1 MKLEHGKSYR
11 YTTTVKVGRQC
22 KRMKRTLD
30 VVYIGKEGSK
40 EVFETE
46 TGQELLV
53 HVDDVNEHISE
64 IEGC

>member
-11 YTTTVKVGRQC
+11 YTTIVKVGRQC

-30 VVYIGKEGSK
+30 VVYIGKEGNK

-46 TGQELLV
+46 TGQEILI
-53 HVDDVNEHISE
+53 HIDDVDECIFVLD
-64 IEGC
+64 